1 MKKYYSLLFALL
13 AVMAMALVFVS
24 CEKEI
29 NHEDP
34 KPEPKPESKNQIT
47 FTTEHPVGKTMWVF
61 LKKDERPTEVI
72 GAKEIYDENP
82 FDGDT
87 NPFDGSSDNGEIIL
101 GLELEKQT
109 VTIKGDITYITFYEP
124 MLTAL
129 DVSNNPILEYLSL
142 HYNKSHL
149 ASLDVSKNIALTT
162 LICDGSQL
170 EELDV
175 SKNTALQVLSCNE
188 NNLTS
193 LDVSKNTELY
203 AFSCAYNQLTTLDV
217 SKNKAL
223 KFLGCDGNDFSSIDV
238 SNNTKLERLSCS
250 NNNLSSLDVSKNT
263 ELGSLDCYNNKL
275 TSLDISKNP
284 KLKKLHCYCNQIKTE
299 EMSKLVDA
307 LPSWPPQTDVLQVY
321 IYPVKPSS
329 PEEQNEITEEAI
341 KIAEDKNWSMIIY

>member
-72 GAKEIYDENP
+72 GAKEIYGENP
-82 FDGDT
+82 YDGGPVAET
-87 NPFDGSSDNGEIIL
+87 IL
-101 GLELEKQT
+101 GLKLEKQT
-109 VTIKGDITYITFYEP
+109 VTIKGDITYIEFDEP
-124 MLTAL
+124 HFTAL
-129 DVSNNPILEYLSL
+129 DVSKNPILEDLRFHN
-142 HYNKSHL
+142 HYKPI
-149 ASLDVSKNIALTT
+149 ASLDVSKNTALTF
-162 LICDGSQL
+162 LVCEGSQL

-203 AFSCAYNQLTTLDV
+203 AFRCAYNQLTTLDV

-223 KFLGCDGNDFSSIDV
+223 KSLVCDENDISSIDV

-250 NNNLSSLDVSKNT
+250 SNNLSSLDVSKNT

-284 KLKKLHCYCNQIKTE
+284 KLKNLYCYCNQIKTE

-307 LPSWPPQTDVLQVY
+307 LPSWPPQTYVLEVS

>member
-175 SKNTALQVLSCNE
+175 SKNTALQILSCNE

-203 AFSCAYNQLTTLDV
+203 VFSCAYNQLTTLDV

-223 KFLGCDGNDFSSIDV
+223 KSLVCDENDISSIDV

-250 NNNLSSLDVSKNT
+250 SNNLSSLDVSKNT

-307 LPSWPPQTDVLQVY
+307 LPSWPPQTDVMQVY

>member
-1 MKKYYSLLFALL
+1 MRKYYSLLFALL

-29 NHEDP
+29 DHEE
-34 KPEPKPESKNQIT
+34 PEPESKNQMT

-72 GAKEIYDENP
+72 GAKEIYGENP
-82 FDGDT
+82 FDGGPVAET
-87 NPFDGSSDNGEIIL
+87 IL
-101 GLELEKQT
+101 GLKLEKQT
-109 VTIKGDITYITFYEP
+109 VTIKGDITYIEFYEP
-124 MLTAL
+124 HFTAL
-129 DVSNNPILEYLSL
+129 DVSKNPILEDLRFHNLY
-142 HYNKSHL
+142 KPI
-149 ASLDVSKNIALTT
+149 ASLDVSKNTALTF
-162 LICDGSQL
+162 LACEGSQL

-203 AFSCAYNQLTTLDV
+203 AFRCAYNQLTTLDV

-223 KFLGCDGNDFSSIDV
+223 KSLVCDENDISSIDV

-250 NNNLSSLDVSKNT
+250 SNNLSSLDVSKNT
-263 ELGSLDCYNNKL
+263 VLGSLDCYNNKL

-284 KLKKLHCYCNQIKTE
+284 KLKNLYCYCNQIKTE

-307 LPSWPPQTDVLQVY
+307 LPSWPPQTDVLEVS

-329 PEEQNEITEEAI
+329 PKEQNEITEEAI

>member
-1 MKKYYSLLFALL
+1 MRKYYSLLFTLL

-24 CEKEI
+24 CKKEI
-29 NHEDP
+29 DYE
-34 KPEPKPESKNQIT
+34 EPKPESKNQMT

-72 GAKEIYDENP
+72 GAKEIYGENP
-82 FDGDT
+82 FDGGIPI
-87 NPFDGSSDNGEIIL
+87 NEIIL
-101 GLELEKQT
+101 GLELENQT
-109 VTIKGDITYITFYEP
+109 VTIKGDITYIEFNEP
-124 MLTAL
+124 KLTAL
-129 DVSNNPILEYLSL
+129 DVSNNPILEYLYI
-142 HYNKSHL
+142 HYNISTL
-149 ASLDVSKNIALTT
+149 ASLDVSKNTALTT
-162 LICDGSQL
+162 LICFGCQL
-170 EELDV
+170 KELDV

-250 NNNLSSLDVSKNT
+250 SNNLSSLDVSKNT

-307 LPSWPPQTDVLQVY
+307 LPSWPPQTDVMQVY

>member
-29 NHEDP
+29 DHE
-34 KPEPKPESKNQIT
+34 EPKPESKNQMT

-72 GAKEIYDENP
+72 GAKEIYGENP
-82 FDGDT
+82 FDGGIPI
-87 NPFDGSSDNGEIIL
+87 NEIIL
-101 GLELEKQT
+101 GLELENQT
-109 VTIKGDITYITFYEP
+109 VTIKGDITYIEFNEP
-124 MLTAL
+124 KLTAL
-129 DVSNNPILEYLSL
+129 DVSNNPILEYLYI
-142 HYNKSHL
+142 HYNISTL
-149 ASLDVSKNIALTT
+149 ASLDVSKNTALTT
-162 LICDGSQL
+162 LICFGCQL
-170 EELDV
+170 KELDV

-250 NNNLSSLDVSKNT
+250 SNNLSSLDVSKNT

-307 LPSWPPQTDVLQVY
+307 LPSWPPQTDVMQVY

>member
-29 NHEDP
+29 NHE
-34 KPEPKPESKNQIT
+34 EPKPESKNQMT
-47 FTTEHPVGKTMWVF
+47 FTTEHPVGSKMWLF
-61 LKKDERPTEVI
+61 LKRGEQPTEVI

-129 DVSNNPILEYLSL
+129 DVSKNPILEYLYI
-142 HYNKSHL
+142 HYNISTL
-149 ASLDVSKNIALTT
+149 ASLDVSKNTALTT
-162 LICDGSQL
+162 LICFGCQL
-170 EELDV
+170 KELDV
-175 SKNTALQVLSCNE
+175 SKNTALKALSCDE

-193 LDVSKNTELY
+193 LDVSN
-203 AFSCAYNQLTTLDV
+203 CP
-217 SKNKAL
+217 
-223 KFLGCDGNDFSSIDV
+223 
-238 SNNTKLERLSCS
+238 KLEVLRC
-250 NNNLSSLDVSKNT
+250 
-263 ELGSLDCYNNKL
+263 GYNKL

-284 KLKKLHCYCNQIKTE
+284 ELKFLHCQGNKIKAE
-299 EMSKLVDA
+299 EMSKIINSL
-307 LPSWPPQTDVLQVY
+307 TDWSGQDKDGYGHLSA
-321 IYPVKPSS
+321 ISFYPTL
-329 PEEQNEITEEAI
+329 EENEIMEEDI
-341 KIAEDKNWSMIIY
+341 KIAEDKNWEIFNYIY

>member
-1 MKKYYSLLFALL
+1 
-13 AVMAMALVFVS
+13 MALVFVS

-72 GAKEIYDENP
+72 GAKEIYDEKP

-250 NNNLSSLDVSKNT
+250 SNNLSSLDVSKNT

-329 PEEQNEITEEAI
+329 PDEQNEITEEAI